1 MNEPPDVRE
10 TLTTMTPDE
19 LRARMPPATMRKLR
33 LYQGLMV
40 FLAVVLLACGV
51 VVAGEF
57 VVVARAALLSPR
69 APAPDA
75 VTTRLFVA
83 IGGAALATAGLNG
96 CRVRLTEL
104 ISDALRQSLKK
115 DATGS

>member
-1 MNEPPDVRE
+1 MNEPADVRE
-10 TLTTMTPDE
+10 TLMTMTPDE

-33 LYQGLMV
+33 RYQGLMI

-57 VVVARAALLSPR
+57 IVVARAALLSSR

-75 VTTRLFVA
+75 VTTRLFVGM
-83 IGGAALATAGLNG
+83 GGAALATAGLSG
-96 CRVRLTEL
+96 CRVRLTKL
-104 ISDALRQSLKK
+104 ISNALRQSLKK
-115 DATGS
+115 DATGT